1 MIYAGLAQLV
11 EQRIRNAWVGSS
23 SLLTGTIFLIF
34 TGFPKMNKY
43 EELVAQCHKAMEL
56 AIDAPYSVDLLRLR
70 QKLINEEAQELN
82 VEIDHLIQ
90 ETQENGLPAIESVAK
105 MYKELADLQYV
116 VSGMAVSLGIPME
129 EVFARVHQSNMSK
142 LVDGKPLKR
151 EDGKFLKGPNYKKPV
166 LDDLV
171 KIR

>member
-1 MIYAGLAQLV
+1 
-11 EQRIRNAWVGSS
+11 
-23 SLLTGTIFLIF
+23 
-34 TGFPKMNKY
+34 MNKY
-43 EELVAQCHKAMEL
+43 EELVAQCHKAFAQ
-56 AIDAPYSVDLLRLR
+56 AIDAPYSADLLKLR

-82 VEIDHLIQ
+82 IELDTLIR
-90 ETQENGLPAIESVAK
+90 ETENGSKPLAETVAR

-116 VSGMAVSLGIPME
+116 LSGMIVSLGIPME
-129 EVFARVHQSNMSK
+129 EVFDRVHQSNMSK

-151 EDGKFLKGPNYKKPV
+151 ADGKFLKGPNYKKPV